1 MSLDNNYESLSDETV
16 GFHYEQGKASQLI
29 VVTFEDAAQAE
40 SLYEELVK
48 LNKQKVISLKDAVFV
63 TKNDAGELSVDEKV
77 HHEKR
82 SGTLGGAFA
91 GSLIGLAL
99 GGPILGLAGGAI
111 IGRLAAKKVDL
122 GVDKG
127 TIQSVSDSLDAGH
140 TALFIYGNAQH
151 TSTIIEAFK
160 HVNGQIIS
168 TTLDTDAQ
176 EQLQKALDAENE

>member
-16 GFHYEQGKASQLI
+16 GFHYEKGVDSQLI
-29 VVTFEDAAQAE
+29 VVTFEDANQAE

-48 LNKQKVISLKDAVFV
+48 LNKEKTINLRDAVFV
-63 TKNDAGELSVDEKV
+63 TKNDAGELTIDEKV

-91 GSLIGLAL
+91 GGLIGLVL

-111 IGRLAAKKVDL
+111 IGRLAARKVDL

-127 TIQSVSDSLDAGH
+127 TIQSISDSLDAGH

-151 TSTIIEAFK
+151 ASTIIKAFK
-160 HVNGQIIS
+160 HVKGQIIS